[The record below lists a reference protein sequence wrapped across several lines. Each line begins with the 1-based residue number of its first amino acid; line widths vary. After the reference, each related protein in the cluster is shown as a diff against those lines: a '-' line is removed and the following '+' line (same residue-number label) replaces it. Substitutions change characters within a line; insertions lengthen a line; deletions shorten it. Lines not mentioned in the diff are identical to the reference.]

1 MLGSNEI
8 FVKAVMTD
16 SSSAAKLHTYF
27 IMVDYWNVKDEGSH
41 KEDNEMALN

>member
-1 MLGSNEI
+1 MLGSNKI

-41 KEDNEMALN
+41 KEGNEMVLN